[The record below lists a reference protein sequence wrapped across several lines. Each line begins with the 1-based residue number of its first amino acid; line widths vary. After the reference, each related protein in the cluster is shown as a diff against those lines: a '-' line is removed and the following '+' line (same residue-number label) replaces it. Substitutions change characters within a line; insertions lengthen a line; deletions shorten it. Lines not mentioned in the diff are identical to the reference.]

1 MNDINTKWVK
11 RLVFALTVV
20 ALVCLAPPVSFA
32 ADELEKRGMPVFFGD
47 DDDGYGLIIY
57 EYDAKTEAKFVGK
70 KEIEHEV
77 EFAGYLRP
85 SDKDDVIGFQ
95 IRLQPTKAINDDGDD
110 VLAGEGRGKRD
121 MHTAVIARPDF
132 QDRKGKPIEMAYVEL
147 SQCELDAPGAH
158 VEDLELNAFAVVAE
172 DRESEEFPAVVADRF
187 QDVGHNVAIQVT
199 SMEVKAKGLMI
210 VKLDV
215 KRSGGK
221 SDTIVDS
228 LYALNEDGDVI
239 GGGRWI
245 NELDI
250 FAKHCEY
257 EMLLLL
263 DDEVTIT
270 NFRVVLATKYEVISV
285 PITVTD
291 LYK

>member
-1 MNDINTKWVK
+1 
-11 RLVFALTVV
+11 
-20 ALVCLAPPVSFA
+20 
-32 ADELEKRGMPVFFGD
+32 
-47 DDDGYGLIIY
+47 
-57 EYDAKTEAKFVGK
+57 
-70 KEIEHEV
+70 
-77 EFAGYLRP
+77 
-85 SDKDDVIGFQ
+85 
-95 IRLQPTKAINDDGDD
+95 
-110 VLAGEGRGKRD
+110 

-239 GGGRWI
+239 GGGPWI
-245 NELDI
+245 NELTSSPSTVNTRCCCCLMTSDHHELPRC
-250 FAKHCEY
+250 ARDQVRDHLGADYGYRPHKY
-257 EMLLLL
+257 GAGKYLK
-263 DDEVTIT
+263 
-270 NFRVVLATKYEVISV
+270 FRQFMVNSLPLPNSVCSVSV
-285 PITVTD
+285 PPCSSMMRRVFADPGLSLFAWSRSRARRASSSRFRDARTGVED
-291 LYK
+291 MDAE